1 MAMSEEDA
9 YMKSMQHLR
18 RIMHAYPHIVH
29 VRPESRGDLG
39 QPEAV
44 KWTQDEFGPPL
55 AVGDSTESIDAST
68 HTWTSIAQ
76 IFFFRDHASALAF
89 KLRWG

>member
-9 YMKSMQHLR
+9 YKKSMRHLR
-18 RIMHAYPHIVH
+18 NIMHAYPHIVH
-29 VRPESRGDLG
+29 VRPDLRGDLG

-55 AVGDSTESIDAST
+55 AVGELTESAASSPRS
-68 HTWTSIAQ
+68 WTSIAQ